1 MRSGFKLE
9 ENHGFLLCG
18 KISKSGGLLT
28 GFTNLNIGLVR
39 TYLGKL
45 LPDDWH
51 GMSLYERRNYLNGS
65 EFGGESRVGTVERI
79 LVCNMEIW
87 CECFGR
93 DASAMKPADS
103 YAIAG
108 IMKKISGWNKYQG
121 NKNGTSNFSIYGK
134 QRCYE
139 KSL

>member
-51 GMSLYERRNYLNGS
+51 EMSLYERRNYLNGS
-65 EFGGESRVGTVERI
+65 EFGGGEHIGSVIRTDVSNT
-79 LVCNMEIW
+79 EIW
-87 CECFGR
+87 CECFGK
-93 DASAMKPADS
+93 SLQELKPSDS
-103 YAIAG
+103 YSIAAMMSQ
-108 IMKKISGWNKYQG
+108 IPGWER
-121 NKNGTSNFSIYGK
+121 TTIIRRLPIYGR
-134 QRCYE
+134 QRLYHYGG
-139 KSL
+139 